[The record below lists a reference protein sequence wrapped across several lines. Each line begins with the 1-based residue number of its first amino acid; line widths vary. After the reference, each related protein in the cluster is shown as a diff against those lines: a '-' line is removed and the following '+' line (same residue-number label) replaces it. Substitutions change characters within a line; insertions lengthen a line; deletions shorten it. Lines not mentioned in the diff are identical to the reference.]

1 MSNHSPLCNKRV
13 NCSIE
18 QMARFT
24 NHETGLLD
32 QFQATLHIPGTK
44 KSCVRFSCFCWALI
58 LDIHSCV
65 RPSHFSDVYFNK

>member
-1 MSNHSPLCNKRV
+1 MSNHSPLCNKIV

-24 NHETGLLD
+24 NHKTGLLD

-44 KSCVRFSCFCWALI
+44 KSCVIVFVLLLGS
-58 LDIHSCV
+58 HSGYSQLCT
-65 RPSHFSDVYFNK
+65 SITF

>member
-1 MSNHSPLCNKRV
+1 MCQIIVHYATRE
-13 NCSIE
+13 SIE

-44 KSCVRFSCFCWALI
+44 KKLCQIFMLL
-58 LDIHSCV
+58 LDSHSGYSQLCTSV
-65 RPSHFSDVYFNK
+65 TF